1 MQFSEVLG
9 QQDLKKRLIQGVKNG
24 RISHAQMWLGNAGYG
39 GLPLALA
46 YCQYLFCEQPSDND
60 SCGTCSAC
68 QKVHKLQHPDLHFA
82 FPIVLSEGDISDKFY
97 ADWRQQ
103 IADNPYFDLN
113 QWTLLIDDKGRKPII
128 GNQESQNILK
138 KLRLKSYE
146 GTYKI
151 MLIWMAEEMNETAA
165 NKLLKILEEPPEK
178 TLFLLL
184 VENPDRILTT
194 ILSRTQLIKIPQI
207 DSTSLASRLIEE
219 FNLHMTDAD
228 SVAYMSEGSW
238 IAAHELAS
246 SGARNSDSRELFI
259 NGFRCAYK
267 KDVIDMMHWAN
278 NLASLSREEQKGFL
292 KYGLHLFRQSLLFSY
307 TDEKLIRLS
316 KEELDFVRNFSR
328 FVTGNNFENLYDL
341 FSKSHYYIERNA
353 NSKILFTDL
362 IFQVMKLIHLA

>member
-60 SCGTCSAC
+60 SCGVCPAC
-68 QKVHKLQHPDLHFA
+68 QKVQKLQHPDLHFA

-97 ADWRQQ
+97 SDWREQ
-103 IADNPYFDLN
+103 IADNPYFDVN

-138 KLRLKSYE
+138 KLRLKSFE
-146 GTYKI
+146 GKYKV
-151 MLIWMAEEMNETAA
+151 MLIWMAEEMNETAS

-178 TLFLLL
+178 TIFLLL

-207 DSTSLASRLIEE
+207 DSTSLAAKLIDD
-219 FNLHMTDAD
+219 FKLHLTDAD

-238 IAAHELAS
+238 IAAHELAA

-259 NGFRCAYK
+259 HGFRCAYK
-267 KDVIDMMHWAN
+267 KDVIDMMNWAN
-278 NLASLSREEQKGFL
+278 NLASISREEQKGFL

-316 KEELDFVRNFSR
+316 NEELDFVRNFSR
-328 FVTGNNFENLYDL
+328 FVTGNNFEDLYDL
-341 FSKSHYYIERNA
+341 FSKGHYYIERNA
-353 NSKILFTDL
+353 NTKILFTDL
-362 IFQVMKLIHLA
+362 IFQVMKLIHKE